1 MKIRLFVCSAI
12 VVGLMALPA
21 AAQQGRPGR
30 PSPSATPI
38 QARAPIMSVPSTTR
52 PTLATGSLNSQDW
65 DQTGWS
71 AMTQGQSQGAPSVLR
86 LGNGQT
92 WLVVRAEDSQL
103 YGAPI
108 NSAQPGLIASAAWRA
123 FGMVAQSEPDCQP
136 IVPSTPAD
144 GFGWGERM
152 LCAYLSSG
160 GAAEVSLLS
169 TGTGAITTFPLGGRN
184 AGARPT
190 ILPRALG
197 SSVATPGGSYASS
210 TVAATAVVWDGASS
224 IYRGAF
230 TVGVSTGAS
239 PNQVPTWEQV
249 TTVGGPVGCA
259 FRTNVQPCA
268 WTAASQ
274 IVVRDNPAFTG
285 AALTTSAVPGGTDR
299 RTAPAVVVTSSGRVV
314 IAVRN
319 AMGRIYWTTRP
330 AGSGAFSAWQDAGG
344 VARNRTGLSCI
355 GEGESVSCF
364 IQGWDGRIFGRVIGN
379 TANL

>member
-12 VVGLMALPA
+12 VLGLMAGPL

-30 PSPSATPI
+30 PSPSATQI
-38 QARAPIMSVPSTTR
+38 QARAPVMSVPLTTR
-52 PTLATGSLNSQDW
+52 PALATGSLNLQDW
-65 DQTGWS
+65 NQTGWL
-71 AMTQGQSQGAPSVLR
+71 AVTQGQALGAPSVLR
-86 LGNGQT
+86 LGNGQA
-92 WLVVRAEDSQL
+92 WLIVRAEDSQL

-108 NSAQPGLIASAAWRA
+108 NSGQPGLIASGAWRA

-136 IVPSTPAD
+136 VAPSAAGN
-144 GFGWGERM
+144 GFNWGERM
-152 LCAYLSSG
+152 VCAYPVSG
-160 GAAEVSLLS
+160 GAAEVSLLT
-169 TGTGAITTFPLGGRN
+169 TGSGAIVTFPLGGRN

-190 ILPRALG
+190 LLPRALG

-224 IYRGAF
+224 VYRGAF
-230 TVGVSTGAS
+230 TVGMSTGAS
-239 PNQVPTWEQV
+239 VNQAPTWEQV

-259 FRTNVQPCA
+259 YRDNVQPCA
-268 WTAASQ
+268 WTAAPQ

-285 AALTTSAVPGGTDR
+285 AGLVTSAVPGGTDR
-299 RTAPAVVVTSSGRVV
+299 RSAPAVVVTASGRVV

-330 AGSGAFSAWQDAGG
+330 GGSSAFSAWQDAGG
-344 VARNRTGLSCI
+344 VARNGTGLSCI
-355 GEGESVSCF
+355 SEGESVSCF